1 MSDPAR
7 LEEGGGSRNASDAMT
22 SIKQSI
28 KALNAY
34 VATVPDL
41 WAFGITVVIGGQ
53 YFGWNESLVMGF
65 GSFNIALFL
74 ISFAYLTLCLSL
86 SELTSFV
93 PFGGK
98 HSCNLARHF

>member
-1 MSDPAR
+1 MQAN
-7 LEEGGGSRNASDAMT
+7 LEEET
-22 SIKQSI
+22 SKTQSTTTDVTARI
-28 KALNAY
+28 QQSLIALNAY

-53 YFGWNESLVMGF
+53 YFGWNGSLIMGF
-65 GSFNIALFL
+65 GSFNIALTL

-98 HSCNLARHF
+98 ISPYSA